1 MPVTGIA
8 TPANFSFHMI
18 SQRSQTR
25 SACKSSR
32 STRDRV
38 PAPHTPRAR
47 SKSAR
52 IDLRSGSWRIR
63 SYSCRLLAS
72 PCTGCTDPREGELFC
87 SSRAGRDS
95 WNSSGTN
102 AMYLGPEPGR
112 TSAFVTPSLRD
123 YVLDSSSG
131 STVQIASKRT
141 MPATSTSAS
150 VSTMRNARPLTATNT
165 RLPPPT
171 QTSGGGTGSRGKVP
185 RSGAS
190 IKQPMA

>member
-8 TPANFSFHMI
+8 TPANFSVHMI
-18 SQRSQTR
+18 SYLSQTR
-25 SACKSSR
+25 SGPRGAEQLALAGICATSARRSKQPATVGPNSPTTGPEVYARAFRSR
-32 STRDRV
+32 SWRV
-38 PAPHTPRAR
+38 GCRNPVPRRSAPGGIVGTVLAPMPCI
-47 SKSAR
+47 SA
-52 IDLRSGSWRIR
+52 L
-63 SYSCRLLAS
+63 S
-72 PCTGCTDPREGELFC
+72 PNVRRH
-87 SSRAGRDS
+87 SS
-95 WNSSGTN
+95 
-102 AMYLGPEPGR
+102 P
-112 TSAFVTPSLRD
+112 PSLRD

-165 RLPPPT
+165 PLPPPT